1 MASIVLTS
9 GYAVP
14 GYEVVT
20 SGTIATDS
28 PAPNGN
34 TILFRNA
41 SNFIERVLY
50 GKYFTSQ
57 GFMDPDTIGNISF
70 DNSATGGPNITSG
83 LNYQQDQYVPLQQTP
98 YVDYGI
104 YDTNGNGNFV
114 PYKIV
119 SVVDNNN
126 IMLAGGMSSGGNLSF
141 VTSKGFGAR
150 KITITSREFRLASVS
165 GGGSVLVGPYGSPI
179 TVTIGNGVDIME
191 PIVVQ
196 WTSFNVYITYE

>member
-14 GYEVVT
+14 GYEVAGG
-20 SGTIATDS
+20 GTIATDS

-126 IMLAGGMSSGGNLSF
+126 IILDGGVSSGGNLSF

-150 KITITSREFRLASVS
+150 KITITSREFRLASV

-179 TVTIGNGVDIME
+179 TITIGNGVDMME